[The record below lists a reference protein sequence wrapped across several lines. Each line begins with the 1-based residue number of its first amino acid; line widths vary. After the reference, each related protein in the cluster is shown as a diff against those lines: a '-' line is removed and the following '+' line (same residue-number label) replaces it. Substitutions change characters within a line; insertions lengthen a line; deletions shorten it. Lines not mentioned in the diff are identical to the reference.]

1 MRTQMTV
8 TLDFI
13 TLRSQYVTLLA
24 RAAMLRIERARSD
37 AYWASDSGRARSAA
51 MYCGE
56 QDALATRLANITEE
70 AEDMERAAAA
80 IAEAIHADSPC
91 YPMPRVFQHELTLSE
106 VLRDAIGSPEY
117 IETVLVELREIAMTG
132 KLKQLGW

>member
-24 RAAMLRIERARSD
+24 RAALLRIDRARAD
-37 AYWASDSGRARSAA
+37 AYWASDSGQARSAA

-56 QDALATRLANITEE
+56 QDALATRLENLTSE

-91 YPMPRVFQHELTLSE
+91 YAMPRVFQHEMTLSE
-106 VLRDAIGSPEY
+106 VLPCTIGSPEY
-117 IETVLVELREIAMTG
+117 LATVREELREIVMTG